1 MIVIG
6 VPPKAFNCAK
16 VTLVPPTVML
26 AKPAG
31 AVTVKLFAVA
41 VAVSATVMS
50 PAEPALLSGIV
61 TVGPPSVLPLIVM
74 TKVAVVV
81 LPSPS
86 VKVYVKLS
94 VKL

>member
-1 MIVIG
+1 MPVVIVIG

-26 AKPAG
+26 ANPAG

-61 TVGPPSVLPLIVM
+61 TVGAPGFV
-74 TKVAVVV
+74 TFTVAVAVTT
-81 LPSPS
+81 SPS
-86 VKVYVKLS
+86 LS
-94 VKL
+94 VMV